1 MLWTE
6 RAVIALRSI
15 PAFAG
20 FVPSVSVTFF
30 GEHFMLRI
38 HCILGVLFFSLVAVL
53 TASADDAP
61 KVFKAGAAVV
71 DITPTKLPIIPRGN
85 FFPKPIDN
93 ILDPLHARCLM
104 LHDGKEQIVLLLI
117 DCCTLPRT
125 VVEKMKAMI
134 VEKTGIPR
142 ERITI
147 TATHTHSAPAV
158 VEKHADG
165 ETRHTLENIVQ
176 AAVLAQKNLVP
187 AKIGWAVGNNPYNV
201 FCRRIL
207 MKEGT
212 ATRNPF
218 GGTVND
224 RAQMNP
230 GYGNTNMV
238 ARTGPVDTAVSVI
251 SIVTPEGKPLA
262 LFANYSTHYAGV
274 PADQISADYFGV
286 FAGEIRDRIA
296 EKVGEE
302 KMSENFVGMMS
313 NGTSG
318 DANCLDFL
326 NPNQPKYDIYSV
338 AKNTADA
345 AMAVW
350 PNIEYFDWV
359 PLGMAEQ
366 TLTLNNRLPTAVEI
380 QAAKDH
386 LAALPDGPKVIIDD
400 YAASTVAMENHP
412 KTSEVVVQAMRIG
425 ELGMTALPGEIYGIT
440 GLEIKAR
447 SPFLP
452 TINLSLANGTFGY
465 IPPEEQ
471 HRLGGYNT
479 WRRPGNCLEPAAE
492 GKIRATVIDLLKS
505 LDSKQ

>member
-1 MLWTE
+1 MLRFNRTI
-6 RAVIALRSI
+6 AVL
-15 PAFAG
+15 
-20 FVPSVSVTFF
+20 V
-30 GEHFMLRI
+30 FMLFVI
-38 HCILGVLFFSLVAVL
+38 SA
-53 TASADDAP
+53 AKADDAP
-61 KVFKAGAAVV
+61 RVFKAGAAVV
-71 DITPTKLPIIPRGN
+71 DITPTKLPVVPRGN
-85 FFPKPIDN
+85 FFPKPIDK

-104 LHDGKEQIVLLLI
+104 LHDGREQIVLLLI
-117 DCCTLPRT
+117 DCCTLPRPL
-125 VVEKMKAMI
+125 VETMKVMI
-134 VEKTGIPR
+134 VEKTGVPR
-142 ERITI
+142 ERIMI
-147 TATHTHSAPAV
+147 AATHTHSAPAV
-158 VEKHADG
+158 VEDHADG
-165 ETRHTLENIVQ
+165 ETRHTLESIVQ

-187 AKIGWAVGNNPYNV
+187 AKIGWAVGNNPHNV

-212 ATRNPF
+212 ASTNPF

-230 GYGNTNMV
+230 GRGNPNMV

-274 PADQISADYFGV
+274 PADQISGDYFGV

-296 EKVGEE
+296 DKVGQDN
-302 KMSENFVGMMS
+302 MCENFVGMMS

-318 DANCLDFL
+318 DANCLDFFDV
-326 NPNQPKYDIYSV
+326 NQPKFDIYSV
-338 AKNTADA
+338 SRNTADA
-345 AMAVW
+345 TMAVW

-366 TLTLNNRLPTAVEI
+366 TLTLNNRLPTAEEI
-380 QAAKDH
+380 QVAKNH

-400 YAASTVAMENHP
+400 YAQSTLAMENHP
-412 KTSEVVVQAMRIG
+412 KTSEVVVQAIRIG
-425 ELGMTALPGEIYGIT
+425 ELGLTALPGEIYGIT

-447 SPFLP
+447 SPFFP

-471 HRLGGYNT
+471 HRLGGYNV

-492 GKIRATVIDLLKS
+492 GKIRAAVIDLLKS
-505 LDSKQ
+505 LDTNSQ